1 MRMKVK
7 FLTAI
12 LMLLTIANLSAQEN
26 LVTALSLKECVRIAA
41 EKNINVSQAI
51 QDREKSRQKI
61 EEARSSLL
69 PQIEIGGTFQ
79 DNTKLA
85 VTVIPGDFIGQPGT
99 TIPFTMGVQYTAAA
113 DISANQILYNQT
125 ALTAL
130 KLSKKAEYVSKLGI
144 QKAKEEIVKEV
155 GKLYFLIQTTSKQK
169 KLVEDNIA
177 RTQRMAEIVKRQLD
191 NGVAK
196 KVDYN
201 RIMVSVKNLQTH
213 LDNTKSLYEQQLNM
227 LKYTLEMPLNKDVV
241 LTDSAD
247 VVLIAALPTENIDF
261 SDHIDVQMLE
271 AQKDVALLN
280 QKLANAGYI
289 PSVALFGQFGYQG
302 MRDQFKDY
310 FNSSTANK
318 WYNSSYIGL
327 KLTIPVFDG
336 FQKRSKYRQAKADY
350 IKSTLNLDNTK
361 KHFSADYKNAMNNY
375 YNNKITVER
384 QQNNI
389 DLAQQ
394 VYNETSLKYK
404 EGMATMSDLLQDEV
418 SLNNAQSGYLD
429 ALYKFKEAEL
439 EIMSLNGEIR
449 NWISK

>member
-1 MRMKVK
+1 MKMK

-12 LMLLTIANLSAQEN
+12 FILLSVANLSAQESGA
-26 LVTALSLKECVRIAA
+26 TALSLKECVQIAS

-69 PQIEIGGTFQ
+69 PQVEVGGTFQ
-79 DNTKLA
+79 DNTRLA

-99 TIPFTMGVQYTAAA
+99 TIPFTMGVQYSAAA
-113 DISANQILYNQT
+113 NISANQVLYNQT

-130 KLSKKAEYVSKLGI
+130 KLSKKAEYVSKLGV

-155 GKLYFLIQTTSKQK
+155 GKLYFLIQTTSKQR

-177 RTQRMAEIVKRQLD
+177 RTQRMADIVKRQLD

-201 RIMVSVKNLQTH
+201 RIIVSVQNLQTQ
-213 LDNTKSLYEQQLNM
+213 LDNTKALYEQQLNL
-227 LKYTLEMPLNKDVV
+227 LKYTLEIPLNKDVV

-247 VVLIAALPTENIDF
+247 MVLVAALPTENIDF

-280 QKLANAGYI
+280 QKLANAGYL

-302 MRDQFKDY
+302 MRNEFKDY
-310 FNSSTANK
+310 FNNSAANK

-350 IKSTLNLDNTK
+350 IKNTLNLDNTK
-361 KHFSADYKNAMNNY
+361 RRFSADYKNAMNNY

-439 EIMSLNGEIR
+439 EIMSLDGEIR
-449 NWISK
+449 SWINK